1 VRTPSD
7 GALDHL
13 RQVTERPDLTGTR
26 YELGGEIARG
36 GMGVVYLARDRE
48 LERDVALKVVAV
60 EAADAETAARLERE
74 ARILARL
81 EHPGIVPVHDVG
93 SLPDGRVFYAMKLVS
108 GKRLDELVRDGLPLR
123 ERLRLLLRICEP
135 VAFAHAHGVIHRD
148 LKPENVMVGPFGEV
162 LVMDWGVAKHR
173 EERPLTSSD
182 APAPASGDAPAPA
195 SPAPHATAHGTIVGT
210 PAYMAPEQ
218 ARGEVDRVD
227 ARSDVYALG
236 AILYFMLTG
245 RAPGRPPASPEAPTR
260 TWVGPRH
267 TGVSPGIAPPREL
280 VPDLPRPLEAICLKA
295 LALEPERRYA
305 GVAELA
311 ADLGRFLEGER
322 VSAYPEGLLGRARR
336 FASRHRTP
344 ILLVL
349 AYVVMRVV
357 LLLVARV

>member
-1 VRTPSD
+1 MLSD
-7 GALDHL
+7 GALDRL
-13 RQVTERPDLTGTR
+13 RQVTQWPDLTGTR
-26 YELGGEIARG
+26 YELRGEVARG
-36 GMGVVYLARDRE
+36 GMGVVYVARDRE
-48 LERDVALKVVAV
+48 LERDVALKVIAV
-60 EAADAETAARLERE
+60 EAADAETAGRLRRE
-74 ARILARL
+74 ARTIARL

-93 SLPDGRVFYAMKLVS
+93 ELPDGRVFYAMKLVS
-108 GKRLDELVRDGLPLR
+108 GKRLDELVQGGLSLR
-123 ERLRLLLRICEP
+123 ERLRVLLRICEP

-173 EERPLTSSD
+173 PEAPVASGETH
-182 APAPASGDAPAPA
+182 APAN
-195 SPAPHATAHGTIVGT
+195 PAPHATAHGTIVGT

-218 ARGEVDRVD
+218 ARGDVERVD

-245 RAPGRPPASPEAPTR
+245 HAPGRPPASPEATTR

-267 TGVSPGIAPPREL
+267 TAVAPGIAPPHEL

-295 LALEPERRYA
+295 LALEPEQRYA

-311 ADLGRFLEGER
+311 SDLGRFLEGES